1 MLSYAPIEE
10 GSEGIIG
17 FAIAA
22 FLCVWL
28 ARLLCE
34 PYSNG
39 HWCNELPRGKP
50 RGIKCA
56 QLVK

>member
-22 FLCVWL
+22 FLMCM
-28 ARLLCE
+28 ACTF
-34 PYSNG
+34 
-39 HWCNELPRGKP
+39 
-50 RGIKCA
+50 IM
-56 QLVK
+56 